1 MERARR
7 ELLGAGRGQH
17 PRRQPAI
24 IAQQGKDA
32 LGQVEIVGNVLEELG
47 EGPRPQLVEVPRAAL
62 ESQFR
67 GGAAIYIA
75 ATVAIVAATS
85 S

>member
-1 MERARR
+1 
-7 ELLGAGRGQH
+7 
-17 PRRQPAI
+17 
-24 IAQQGKDA
+24 
-32 LGQVEIVGNVLEELG
+32 
-47 EGPRPQLVEVPRAAL
+47 VEVPRAAL